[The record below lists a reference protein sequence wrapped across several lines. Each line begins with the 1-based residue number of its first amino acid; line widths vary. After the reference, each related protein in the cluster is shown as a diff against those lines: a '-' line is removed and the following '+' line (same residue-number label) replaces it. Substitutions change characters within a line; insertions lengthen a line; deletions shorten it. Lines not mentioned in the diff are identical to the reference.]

1 MALSYLL
8 AAGVDFEDQTLAP
21 VAYLTL
27 AEAQAVR
34 HQVHTGFN
42 APPTSSIGRLFDAVA
57 ALIGLCEEISYEAQA
72 AMMLESASDPLESGF
87 YEMPLEKD
95 IIDPLPMIRAIVAD
109 LKASVSM
116 GSIAARFHNSLVRMS
131 LEACR
136 QIRQETGL
144 HTVAISG
151 GVWQNM
157 RLMNLIL
164 PALETEGFTP
174 LIHTQLP
181 PNDGCVSLGQAAVA
195 LARLQG

>member
-8 AAGVDFEDQTLAP
+8 AAGMDIEDQTLAP

-34 HQVHTGFN
+34 HQAHTGFN
-42 APPTSSIGRLFDAVA
+42 APLTSSVGRLFDAVA

-72 AMMLESASDPLESGF
+72 AMMLESATDPQGGGF
-87 YEMPLEKD
+87 YEMPLEND
-95 IIDPLPMIRAIVAD
+95 VINPLPMIRAIVAD
-109 LKASVSM
+109 LKAGVSA

-131 LEACR
+131 VEACR
-136 QIRQETGL
+136 QIRQETEL
-144 HTVAISG
+144 RTVAISG

-164 PALETEGFTP
+164 PALEAEGFTP
-174 LIHTQLP
+174 LFHNQLT

>member
-1 MALSYLL
+1 
-8 AAGVDFEDQTLAP
+8 
-21 VAYLTL
+21 
-27 AEAQAVR
+27 
-34 HQVHTGFN
+34 
-42 APPTSSIGRLFDAVA
+42 
-57 ALIGLCEEISYEAQA
+57 
-72 AMMLESASDPLESGF
+72 
-87 YEMPLEKD
+87 MPLEND

-144 HTVAISG
+144 RTVAISG

-164 PALETEGFTP
+164 PALEAEGFTP

>member
-1 MALSYLL
+1 
-8 AAGVDFEDQTLAP
+8 
-21 VAYLTL
+21 
-27 AEAQAVR
+27 
-34 HQVHTGFN
+34 
-42 APPTSSIGRLFDAVA
+42 
-57 ALIGLCEEISYEAQA
+57 
-72 AMMLESASDPLESGF
+72 
-87 YEMPLEKD
+87 
-95 IIDPLPMIRAIVAD
+95 MIRAIVAD
-109 LKASVSM
+109 LKASVSV

-144 HTVAISG
+144 GTVAISG

-164 PALETEGFTP
+164 PALEAEGFTP